1 MKIKSK
7 REEPTKKS
15 KRLNPQQKVIQAHR
29 LAAADFYYSM
39 SPDRT
44 AVIMRLTPNQA
55 NSLRKGKAYQ
65 AQMENLT
72 LEMNSTLKKDMAKDV
87 ELLRA
92 RMRELVPKAFERIND
107 QLDDSGL
114 VGLQA
119 AREVFDREGS
129 LPKVS
134 RVQSTIEDKRT
145 MPDASDSLLQEFGQV
160 PKAVN

>member
-1 MKIKSK
+1 MKVKSK
-7 REEPTKKS
+7 RDEAPKS
-15 KRLNPQQKVIQAHR
+15 KRLNPQMRVIQAHR
-29 LAAADFYYSM
+29 LAAADFYYSI

-44 AVIMRLTPNQA
+44 AVVMRLTPTQA
-55 NSLRKGKAYQ
+55 NSLRKSKAYQ
-65 AQMENLT
+65 SQMENLT

-107 QLDDSGL
+107 QLDDQGL

-145 MPDASDSLLQEFGQV
+145 LPDVSDSLLEEFGQA
-160 PKAVN
+160 PKVVN